1 MPKYLAVLG
10 KPRYLGIFSLDDPTF
25 SLLKGDRVMVS
36 SPRGEETAVVLGT
49 ISEEKEEEL
58 RSMRSN
64 QDMGDGVRSE
74 PLIMD
79 LEFVSTLRE
88 EELEEID
95 RLSME
100 NDGAL
105 KSARVILEAHQLP
118 MKIIDAEYLPNKKKL
133 FFYFTSEQRVDFRAL
148 VKDLAKEFRTRIELR
163 QVGVRDEAKI
173 IRGLA
178 PCGRP
183 CCCSYWLHQ
192 FAPICIKMVKEQ
204 NLALNPTKISGLCG
218 RLMCCM
224 SYEHKTYRE
233 LWEDLPNPGSKIK
246 TPAGNYVVLGVDL
259 GSSSVRCSLPGG
271 GEILVPV
278 RFFEQFKDAVTRG
291 EVWEAPDL
299 PEEASIETGTSGVLF
314 AEPEVELSVDDAEQ
328 MNAAGELMGRS
339 DGAEGPS
346 KKRRRRR
353 KPKGGRDKSSQEGDA
368 SAGVADAD
376 LSRLSSGEGDL
387 SDVETMGRSKT
398 GSKRRKWKDRRN
410 KNRSERDKEGNSVDR
425 LSQEGI

>member
-1 MPKYLAVLG
+1 MPKYLVVLG
-10 KPRYLGIFSLDDPTF
+10 KPRYLGIFSLDDPAI
-25 SLLKGDRVMVS
+25 SLSKGDRVMVS

-74 PLIMD
+74 PLVMD
-79 LEFVSTLRE
+79 LEFVSPLGE
-88 EELEEID
+88 EELNEID

-105 KSARVILEAHQLP
+105 KSARAILESHQLP
-118 MKIIDAEYLPNKKKL
+118 MKIIDAEYLPNRKKL

-233 LWEDLPNPGSKIK
+233 LWEELPNPGSKIK

-259 GSSSVRCSLPGG
+259 GSSSVRCSVPGG
-271 GEILVPV
+271 GEIMVPV
-278 RFFEQFKDAVTRG
+278 RFFEQFKDAVTKG
-291 EVWEAPDL
+291 EAWEAPDL
-299 PEEASIETGTSGVLF
+299 PEESHCDACMKSNAGHFET
-314 AEPEVELSVDDAEQ
+314 PELELSVDAVESLDAIAE
-328 MNAAGELMGRS
+328 S
-339 DGAEGPS
+339 DGLAEKEEVVP
-346 KKRRRRR
+346 KRRRRRR
-353 KPKGGRDKSSQEGDA
+353 KPKNGKDKDRAAAEGRPSTADA
-368 SAGVADAD
+368 GSPSLAPDGVALPSA
-376 LSRLSSGEGDL
+376 
-387 SDVETMGRSKT
+387 ETLDRSKT
-398 GSKRRKWKDRRN
+398 ASKRRKWKGRRS
-410 KNRSERDKEGNSVDR
+410 KNRPEREKEGESN
-425 LSQEGI
+425 